1 MSQDASGDLPGYDIS
16 GGGLIL
22 GFDRPMS
29 TTTTLGG
36 MLAYASNQITGA
48 GDATSD
54 ALTLNSLQFGLY
66 GTTWLDP
73 STELNGQIDGAL
85 TRNSGLRGIDV
96 LPVAATSDYDSRTGH
111 IGIGLRR
118 ILLAGPGT
126 QLIPSLRLDYARVDT
141 DAYTESGAGPLD
153 LTVGAQT
160 YEELRLSAGMR
171 GDVPMTDS
179 LRLSV
184 GGAAGYNVL
193 DTGTQITATYTGG
206 GDSFVSTGED
216 VSPWLFSF
224 GIGLASVTEGGMD
237 LALRYDL
244 QASPTGFLSQT
255 ASIRLTLTF

>member
-1 MSQDASGDLPGYDIS
+1 M
-16 GGGLIL
+16 
-22 GFDRPMS
+22 
-29 TTTTLGG
+29 TLGG

-118 ILLAGPGT
+118 ILPAGPGT

-160 YEELRLSAGMR
+160 YEELRLSAGLR

-193 DTGTQITATYTGG
+193 DTGTQITATYAGG